1 MKIKDLPSNNRPRE
15 KALLFGID
23 SLNDIELLALI
34 IKNGNK
40 KYSAIDIA
48 GQLISKYH
56 NIKGVIEAPFNELQE
71 TYGINKI
78 KALDIKVIYYL
89 FKRIDYYN
97 EIHYHLKVRSGKDIY
112 EHYKYLL
119 NKTSQENFYI
129 IYLNNQNYIIKD
141 ELLSLGN
148 DDSVNINIRFI
159 CQKVLESK
167 AKKVILIHNHP
178 EGNSTP
184 SNNDL
189 KMTVAIKD
197 ALNLIGIKLLDHI
210 VIGKKEFY
218 SINDNIKVKM

>member
-1 MKIKDLPSNNRPRE
+1 MKIKELPLSNRPRE
-15 KALLFGID
+15 KALLFGLD

-34 IKNGNK
+34 IKTGNK
-40 KYSAIDIA
+40 KCSAIDIA

-56 NIKGVIEAPFNELQE
+56 TIKGVIEAPYNELQE

-78 KALDIKVIYYL
+78 KALDIKVIYHL
-89 FKRIDYYN
+89 FKKIDYYN
-97 EIHYHLKVRSGKDIY
+97 DVHYHFKIKSGKDIY

-119 NKTSQENFYI
+119 DKTSQENLYI

-141 ELLSLGN
+141 ELISLGN

-167 AKKVILIHNHP
+167 AKKVILMHNHP
-178 EGNSTP
+178 EGNSMP

-189 KMTVAIKD
+189 KVTIAIKS

-210 VIGKKEFY
+210 IIGKKEFY
-218 SINDNIKVKM
+218 SINDNVKVKM